1 MTRDQADGVAFEMPE
16 HGVVTVA
23 FAEEAAAHGARDV
36 GERGKRL
43 LRIVV
48 TRDVE
53 IARQRVDV
61 VDVGQRE
68 LDWQKRRRLGQL
80 LLQRRDR
87 PQQRE
92 QGFLRHRGAEQIGRD
107 ALRCLAIEID
117 GQIRIGLDIGRIDK
131 DEIVHRPDHA
141 PGTALDRPLQHKALL
156 ARIGPGHCQ
165 LERVD
170 AQRAIDVALAEMDRE
185 RGAHEGGVE
194 RLAADQPG
202 ILHARIVGI
211 EGQSRRA
218 KQLQGIDEIG
228 EHRRAKHAGDAGEQ
242 KTPQMCESAPH
253 QNRK

>member
-1 MTRDQADGVAFEMPE
+1 MTRDQADGVALEMPD
-16 HGVVTVA
+16 HGVVAIA

-68 LDWQKRRRLGQL
+68 LDGDKRRRPGQR

-92 QGFLRHRGAEQIGRD
+92 QGFLRHRSAEQIGRD
-107 ALRCLAIEID
+107 ALRRPAIEID
-117 GQIRIGLDIGRIDK
+117 GQKGIGLDIRRIDK

-141 PGTALDRPLQHKALL
+141 PGAALDRLLQHKALL
-156 ARIGPGHCQ
+156 ARIGPGHRQ

-170 AQRAIDVALAEMDRE
+170 AERAIDVALAEMDRE

-194 RLAADQPG
+194 RLAADQSG
-202 ILHARIVGI
+202 ILHARVVGI
-211 EGQSRRA
+211 EGETRGT
-218 KQLQGIDEIG
+218 KQLQGIDDD
-228 EHRRAKHAGDAGEQ
+228 R
-242 KTPQMCESAPH
+242 
-253 QNRK
+253 